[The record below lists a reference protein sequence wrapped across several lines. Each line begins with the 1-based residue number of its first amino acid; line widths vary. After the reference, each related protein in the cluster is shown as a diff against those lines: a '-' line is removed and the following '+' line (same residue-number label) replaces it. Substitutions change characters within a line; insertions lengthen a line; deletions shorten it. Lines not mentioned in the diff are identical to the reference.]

1 MSPPRRT
8 ALRKQGLCASSFLRG
23 LYNMTKALDIPNCN
37 CYSNS
42 IGCGLFPRQKIK
54 NAFSRFMA
62 ETRRRLL

>member
-8 ALRKQGLCASSFLRG
+8 ALRKQGLCASSFLRR
-23 LYNMTKALDIPNCN
+23 LYNIEKALDIPNCN

-42 IGCGLFPRQKIK
+42 IDCGLFPHQKIK
-54 NAFSRFMA
+54 NAFSRFVA